1 MHQLKKGDCITI
13 CGEEYRLLEDPDDK
27 GREGKVKCV
36 TWGACVEGKKGN
48 KYFLKYAEMKNE
60 LAVERILR
68 EGSFCMDYP
77 YIEHIFTTFQYEL
90 EDGTEIFGALGEY
103 IEGHNLKRYWAAHR
117 HIEEKKKF
125 RFIMQLLNA
134 VNYYTEYVKGDGF
147 VHRDLKPENV
157 MVSGDEN
164 RVVII
169 DFDLSHI
176 PESRLTI
183 SGYDEETLSKLG
195 GTPGYTD
202 PRCFARLSRGKL
214 IELANDIRADIY
226 ALGRT
231 IWFLLTGRE
240 YFTEEELGR
249 YWHDGSID
257 GKTEF
262 GILESRVPPQYR
274 EEEYRELLRILNRM
288 TAPPEERY
296 TKASEIIQDMERYM
310 IWFFGSEE
318 EYESVIEDSC
328 FLRSR
333 KDRALGEKSRTVGYK
348 ISTIPKRRTYH
359 LWPFQMHDIA
369 DESGGNELIMAIYN
383 IGGKVKYIPYAQG
396 LRKENEDGT
405 YCIRTDDIFYFG
417 DKTIDFIT
425 D

>member
-1 MHQLKKGDCITI
+1 MHQLKKGDCII
-13 CGEEYRLLEDPDDK
+13 ISGEEYRLLEDPDDK
-27 GREGKVKCV
+27 GREGKVECV

-48 KYFLKYAEMKNE
+48 KYFLKYAEMKNKH
-60 LAVERILR
+60 AVERIRR

-90 EDGTEIFGALGEY
+90 EDGTEIFGALGDY

-117 HIEEKKKF
+117 HMEEKKKF

-147 VHRDLKPENV
+147 LHRDLKPENV
-157 MVSGDEN
+157 MVTEDEN

-169 DFDLSHI
+169 DFDASHI
-176 PESRLTI
+176 PESGLTI
-183 SGYDEETLSKLG
+183 SGYDEGTVSKLG
-195 GTPGYTD
+195 GTVGYTD
-202 PRCFARLSRGKL
+202 PRCFAVLSRGKL

-231 IWFLLTGRE
+231 IWFLLTGEE
-240 YFTEEELGR
+240 YFTKKELDL
-249 YWHDGSID
+249 YSNGSID
-257 GKTEF
+257 GKLEY

-296 TKASEIIQDMERYM
+296 TKASEIIQDMEPYM

-333 KDRALGEKSRTVGYK
+333 KDRALGEKSRTVGFK
-348 ISTIPKRRTYH
+348 ISTIPKRKTYY
-359 LWPFQMHDIA
+359 LWSFQMHDIV
-369 DESGGNELIMAIYN
+369 DESGDNELIMAIYN

-405 YCIRTDDIFYFG
+405 YCIRTDDVFYFG
-417 DKTIDFIT
+417 DKTIDFIIV
-425 D
+425 

>member
-1 MHQLKKGDCITI
+1 MHQLKKGDCII
-13 CGEEYRLLEDPDDK
+13 VSGEEYRLLEDPDDR
-27 GREGKVKCV
+27 GRTKYV
-36 TWGACVEGKKGN
+36 TWGACVERKSGE
-48 KYFLKYAEMKNE
+48 KYFLKYAEMKDKQ
-60 LAVERILR
+60 AVKRIQR
-68 EGSFCMDYP
+68 EGNFCMDYP
-77 YIEHIFTTFQYEL
+77 YIEHIITTFRYEL

-117 HIEEKKKF
+117 HIDEKKKF

-157 MVSGDEN
+157 MVTEDEN

-169 DFDLSHI
+169 DFDASHI
-176 PESRLTI
+176 PESGLTI
-183 SGYDEETLSKLG
+183 SGYDEGTVSKLG
-195 GTPGYTD
+195 GTVGYTD
-202 PRCFARLSRGKL
+202 PRCFAVLSRGKL

-231 IWFLLTGRE
+231 IWFLLTGEE
-240 YFTEEELGR
+240 YFTKKELDLYSNGR
-249 YWHDGSID
+249 ID
-257 GKTEF
+257 GKLEY
-262 GILESRVPPQYR
+262 GILEDRVPPQYK

-296 TKASEIIQDMERYM
+296 TKASEILQDMKRYM

-328 FLRSR
+328 ILRSR
-333 KDRALGEKSRTVGYK
+333 EDRALGKSRTAGYK
-348 ISTIPKRRTYH
+348 ISTSPSRTTYA
-359 LWPFQMHDIA
+359 LWPFQMHDIV
-369 DESGGNELIMAIYN
+369 DKSGGNALIMAIYN
-383 IGGKVKYIPYAQG
+383 IGDQVKYIPYAQG

-405 YCIRTDDIFYFG
+405 YCIRTNDVFYFG
-417 DKTIDFIT
+417 DKTIDFIIV
-425 D
+425 

>member
-1 MHQLKKGDCITI
+1 MHQLKKGDRII
-13 CGEEYRLLEDPDDK
+13 ISGEEYRLLEDPDDR

-36 TWGACVEGKKGN
+36 TWGACVRGEKGN
-48 KYFLKYAEMKNE
+48 KYFLKYAEMKNKH
-60 LAVERILR
+60 AVERIRR

-77 YIEHIFTTFQYEL
+77 YIEHIITTFQYEL
-90 EDGTEIFGALGEY
+90 EDGTEIFGALGDY
-103 IEGHNLKRYWAAHR
+103 IEGDNLKRYWAVHR
-117 HIEEKKKF
+117 HMEEKKKF

-147 VHRDLKPENV
+147 LHRDLKPENV
-157 MVSGDEN
+157 MITEDEN

-169 DFDLSHI
+169 DFDASHI
-176 PESRLTI
+176 PESDLTI
-183 SGYDEETLSKLG
+183 SGYNEGTVSILG

-202 PRCFARLSRGKL
+202 PRCFAVLSRGKL

-231 IWFLLTGRE
+231 VWFLLTGRE
-240 YFTEEELGR
+240 YFTGEELDLYR
-249 YWHDGSID
+249 HNGSID

-288 TAPPEERY
+288 TAPLEERY
-296 TKASEIIQDMERYM
+296 TEASEIIQDMKRYM

-328 FLRSR
+328 ILRSR
-333 KDRALGEKSRTVGYK
+333 EDRALGKSRTVGYK
-348 ISTIPKRRTYH
+348 ISTSPSRTTYA
-359 LWPFQMHDIA
+359 LWPFQMHDIV
-369 DESGGNELIMAIYN
+369 DKSGDNALIMAIYN
-383 IGGKVKYIPYAQG
+383 IGDQVKYIPYAQG

-405 YCIRTDDIFYFG
+405 YCIRTDDVFYFG
-417 DKTIDFIT
+417 DKTIDFIIV
-425 D
+425 

>member
-1 MHQLKKGDCITI
+1 MHQLKKGDCII
-13 CGEEYRLLEDPDDK
+13 ISGEKYRLLEDPDDR
-27 GREGKVKCV
+27 GRKKYV
-36 TWGACVEGKKGN
+36 TWGACVEGRNGK
-48 KYFLKYAEMKNE
+48 KYFLKYAEMKDKH
-60 LAVERILR
+60 AVKRIQR

-157 MVSGDEN
+157 MVTGDEN

-169 DFDLSHI
+169 DFDASHI
-176 PESRLTI
+176 PESGLTI
-183 SGYDEETLSKLG
+183 SGYDEGSVSILG

-202 PRCFARLSRGKL
+202 PRCFAVLSRGKL

-231 IWFLLTGRE
+231 IWFLLTGEE
-240 YFTEEELGR
+240 YFTEKELDLYSHGR
-249 YWHDGSID
+249 ID
-257 GKTEF
+257 GKLEF
-262 GILESRVPPQYR
+262 GILEDRVPPQYR
-274 EEEYRELLRILNRM
+274 EKEYRGLLQILNRM
-288 TAPPEERY
+288 TAHPEERY
-296 TKASEIIQDMERYM
+296 TKALEIIQDMKRYM

-318 EYESVIEDSC
+318 KYESVIEDSC
-328 FLRSR
+328 ILRSR
-333 KDRALGEKSRTVGYK
+333 EDRALGKSRTVGYK
-348 ISTIPKRRTYH
+348 ISTSPSRITYA
-359 LWPFQMHDIA
+359 LWPFQMHDII
-369 DESGGNELIMAIYN
+369 DKSGNNALIMAVYN
-383 IGGKVKYIPYAQG
+383 IGDQVKYIPYAQG
-396 LRKENEDGT
+396 LHKENEDGT
-405 YCIRTDDIFYFG
+405 YCIRSDDVFYFG
-417 DKTIDFIT
+417 DKTIDFIIV
-425 D
+425 

>member
-1 MHQLKKGDCITI
+1 
-13 CGEEYRLLEDPDDK
+13 
-27 GREGKVKCV
+27 
-36 TWGACVEGKKGN
+36 
-48 KYFLKYAEMKNE
+48 
-60 LAVERILR
+60 
-68 EGSFCMDYP
+68 MDYP

-257 GKTEF
+257 GKIEF